1 MQTSKTSTT
10 PAVTPATRATFELE
24 LSGSTKFAGESP
36 SIRAAG
42 SNSADPSSSSAD
54 PSSSSADSFS
64 FASSGVVV
72 SSTSVVALVDVVD
85 VVVIVDSV
93 VVVVD
98 TVVVVGNVV
107 VVVGNVVL
115 DGVAVEGEAGITTK
129 LEGIGATI
137 AVNIVVS
144 GVCCVGGGLAEYGKR
159 SLQSQTKFGA
169 IEMLSKSAKL
179 R

>member
-42 SNSADPSSSSAD
+42 SDSADPSTSSAD

-72 SSTSVVALVDVVD
+72 SSTSVVDLVDVVD
-85 VVVIVDSV
+85 VVVVVDNV

-98 TVVVVGNVV
+98 VVF
-107 VVVGNVVL
+107 VVGNVVL

-129 LEGIGATI
+129 LESVGATI
-137 AVNIVVS
+137 TVGIVV
-144 GVCCVGGGLAEYGKR
+144 
-159 SLQSQTKFGA
+159 
-169 IEMLSKSAKL
+169 
-179 R
+179 